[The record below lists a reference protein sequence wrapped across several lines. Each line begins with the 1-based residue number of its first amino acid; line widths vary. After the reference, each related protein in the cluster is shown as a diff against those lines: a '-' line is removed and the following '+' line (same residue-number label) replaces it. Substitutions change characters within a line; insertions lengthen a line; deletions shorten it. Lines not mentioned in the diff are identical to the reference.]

1 MEEHVPSVRTQGVC
15 VCVCMNNVIMVQSN
29 RNGLRLR
36 PRTALGDLTAA

>member
-29 RNGLRLR
+29 RNGLR
-36 PRTALGDLTAA
+36 PWTALSDLTAA